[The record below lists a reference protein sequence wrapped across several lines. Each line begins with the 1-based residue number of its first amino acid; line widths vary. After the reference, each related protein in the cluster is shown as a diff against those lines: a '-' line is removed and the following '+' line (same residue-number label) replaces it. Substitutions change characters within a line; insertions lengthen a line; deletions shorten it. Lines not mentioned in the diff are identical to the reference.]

1 MTLYAMG
8 VDFGSMTAK
17 AVIVDGEG
25 RVIGA
30 HVVDKGV
37 MNDEG
42 ADQAMAAALAQA
54 GLSADDIAVTVS
66 TGYGRRKLEV
76 AHRTITEITCHA
88 RGAHALFPQ
97 ARMVIDIGGQDSK
110 VIAVD
115 EAGHVQQFAMN
126 DRCAAG
132 TGQFMQVLARAL
144 EVPLEDVGP
153 LSLEGGDDIVIS
165 AMCTTFAETEV
176 ISLRAQGNSN
186 RDILSAVME
195 SITKRTMGLVQRV
208 GKRTP
213 VTMTGGV
220 ARNVGVVR
228 ALERR
233 LGEPLLIAESPQTA
247 GAYGAALFA
256 LDDARRGV
264 VQAPLAPGFRGEA
277 DRLVE
282 PGGKGGC
289 GRALLPELA
298 VPDEGRRS

>member
-1 MTLYAMG
+1 MTLHAMG

-25 RVIGA
+25 RVLA
-30 HVVDKGV
+30 SSVVDKGV

-42 ADQAMAAALAQA
+42 ADQAMADVLTQT
-54 GLSADDIAVTVS
+54 GLSIGDIASTVS

-76 AHRTITEITCHA
+76 AQRTITEITCHA
-88 RGAHALFPQ
+88 RGAHALFPD

-115 EAGHVQQFAMN
+115 DMGHVQQFAMN

-144 EVPLEDVGP
+144 KVPLEEMGP
-153 LSLEGGDDIVIS
+153 LSLTGAEDLTIS

-176 ISLRAQGNSN
+176 ISLRAQGHSN
-186 RDILSAVME
+186 EDILHAVMD
-195 SITKRTMGLVQRV
+195 SITKRTMGLIQRV
-208 GKRTP
+208 GKRSP
-213 VTMTGGV
+213 VAMTGGV
-220 ARNVGVVR
+220 AKNIGVVR
-228 ALERR
+228 ALEKR
-233 LGEPLLIAESPQTA
+233 LGGPLLISGDPQIA
-247 GAYGAALFA
+247 GALGAALFA

-264 VQAPLAPGFRGEA
+264 AVEPQMPGFRGEA
-277 DRLVE
+277 DRMVE

-289 GRALLPELA
+289 GRALLPELQKIR
-298 VPDEGRRS
+298 DTH